1 MGTETFSLSTYSP
14 ILFVYFLLPLG
25 GNATFSFFIS
35 LVVAPSSLA
44 FDVSGE
50 ATRGS
55 DNAVKLREGE
65 EGPDSKSG
73 SALVWKGKETV
84 LTRWVK
90 LKNFNAEG

>member
-14 ILFVYFLLPLG
+14 ILFVYFLRPLG

-35 LVVAPSSLA
+35 LVAPSSLA

-55 DNAVKLREGE
+55 DNAVKLGEGE
-65 EGPDSKSG
+65 GGPDSKSG

-90 LKNFNAEG
+90 INL

>member
-35 LVVAPSSLA
+35 LVAPSSLA
-44 FDVSGE
+44 FDVS
-50 ATRGS
+50 RGS
-55 DNAVKLREGE
+55 DNAVKLGEGE
-65 EGPDSKSG
+65 EGADSKSG

-90 LKNFNAEG
+90 LNF